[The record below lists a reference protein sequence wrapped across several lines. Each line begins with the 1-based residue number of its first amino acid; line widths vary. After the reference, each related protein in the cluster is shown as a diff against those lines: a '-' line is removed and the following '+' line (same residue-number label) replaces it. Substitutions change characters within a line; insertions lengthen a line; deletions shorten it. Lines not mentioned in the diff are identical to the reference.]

1 MVYLPQAAF
10 FRKIRL
16 QFICQ
21 GGLLMKAR
29 PVKMYILALLVITTI
44 FWVTT
49 ISFGP
54 FDQLYLRHFGMLFAA
69 LGLVLIFLQ
78 FLLATRVRFI
88 EAEIGLDRL
97 LHWHRFCG
105 RAGLTALVLHVS
117 LIAYY
122 RITVFGDLFPTTF
135 IWVGLVALI
144 GFMVTA
150 ALASTH
156 RILGIAYETWRGIHL
171 VNYLLFPFVLI
182 HVFYHTT
189 AGSLLY
195 YLWLLLAALYAAL
208 IFYRLVRIAV
218 IRNNPYEVVAVR
230 QEAADIWSLDFK
242 GKTLKFNPGQFMF
255 IQLKRNGRLSSAHP
269 FTISNSPTRE
279 YLSITP
285 KKLGDFTA
293 TIKDTTVG
301 DSAYIDAP
309 YGVFSFVKHDYSEM
323 VFIAG
328 GIGITPF
335 ISMLRFMQDLKLDQK
350 VTLFWVNRTEKQLC
364 FRREL
369 EELQQELPC
378 FKVVLVM
385 TDQAD
390 WQGEKGHLSAQML
403 SDSLDNLDNKGFFV
417 CGPAAMSRAAIA
429 ELKAAG
435 VQQSRIHSE
444 LFAL

>member
-1 MVYLPQAAF
+1 MVCLPQAAF

-16 QFICQ
+16 EFISQ
-21 GGLLMKAR
+21 GGVSLKAR
-29 PVKMYILALLVITTI
+29 LVVMYIIAFLVITAI

-49 ISFGP
+49 ISFGS

-78 FLLATRVRFI
+78 FLLAARVRFI
-88 EAEIGLDRL
+88 EVEIGLDRL
-97 LHWHRFCG
+97 LLWHRFCG
-105 RAGLTALVLHVS
+105 RAGLTALLLHVT

-122 RITVFGDLFPTTF
+122 RITVLGDLFPTTF

-150 ALASTH
+150 ALASLN

-189 AGSLLY
+189 NGSLLY
-195 YLWLLLAALYAAL
+195 YLWLLLAALYAVL
-208 IFYRLVRIAV
+208 ICYRLVRIAV

-242 GKTLKFNPGQFMF
+242 GKTFKYNPGQFMF

-269 FTISNSPTRE
+269 FTISSSPTRE
-279 YLSITP
+279 NLSITP

-293 TIKDTTVG
+293 TIRDTAVG
-301 DSAYIDAP
+301 DSAYIDGP
-309 YGVFSFVKHDYSEM
+309 YGVFSFVQHDYGEM

-335 ISMLRFMQDLKLDQK
+335 ISMLRFMQDLNLDQK

-364 FRREL
+364 FRDEL
-369 EELQQELPC
+369 EELQQELPF

-417 CGPAAMSRAAIA
+417 CGPAAMSRAAIT
-429 ELKAAG
+429 ELRAAG
-435 VQQSRIHSE
+435 VPQSSIHSE